1 MAWVKRI
8 LFFAAVNIAVVF
20 AANIIVHLAAY
31 YFKIEITGS
40 SYALVFYSLLGMGGA
55 FASLAMS
62 KWLAKSQLG
71 VEVIDPRSANP
82 NDRDLVDR
90 VHAMAKAAGLT
101 KMPEV
106 GIFESDEVNAFATG
120 PSRNNSLVAVST
132 GLRRRM
138 NDDQVDGV
146 LGHEVAHIANG
157 DMVTMTLIQGVIN
170 TMVLFAAHFI
180 AKIVEQKT
188 ESRTYYYLTYY
199 LIQIPLGL
207 VGSLV
212 VNKFSRMREF
222 RADFGGARYAGRGKM
237 ISALQALQNTQELV
251 EVENERMASLKIAG
265 RKATN
270 WRALFSTH
278 PSLEGRIA
286 KLERARV

>member
-278 PSLEGRIA
+278 PSLEERIA